1 MVWSSQGA
9 SALNLRQGVK
19 VMEKFSI
26 EGFAKGCKQAMAGK
40 DERRQAAK
48 QYLAQTMKENDVME
62 IVKVLDAAIP
72 KGADLGEMVVHTSP
86 ELTML
91 YGRVPPRFQSG
102 IHNHTVF
109 ACIGQLI
116 GAEVNTI
123 YTKTSDGKG
132 LIIDSTQT
140 VNAGEV
146 ISLPEDAIH
155 HIENPYKK
163 TGSALHIYGGDFNA
177 VMEERSLWDF
187 EDHQEKP
194 FSFPELVGE
203 SIKGMK
209 LNNNQTGLDEIV
221 KAIPS
226 SKALID
232 A

>member
-1 MVWSSQGA
+1 MT
-9 SALNLRQGVK
+9 
-19 VMEKFSI
+19 KFSI
-26 EGFAKGCKQAMAGK
+26 EGFAKGCKQAMSTA
-40 DERRQAAK
+40 DDRHLAAK
-48 QYLAQTMKENDVME
+48 QYLAQTMKENDVTE
-62 IVKVLDAAIP
+62 IVKVLDEAIP
-72 KGADLGEMVVHTSP
+72 KGADLGEMIVHTSP